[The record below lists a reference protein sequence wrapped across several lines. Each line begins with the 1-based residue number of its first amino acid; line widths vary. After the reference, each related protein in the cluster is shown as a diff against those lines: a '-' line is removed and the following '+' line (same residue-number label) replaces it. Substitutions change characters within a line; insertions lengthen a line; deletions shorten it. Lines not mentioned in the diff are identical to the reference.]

1 MPQEF
6 DVAIV
11 GYGPVGATLAN
22 LLVQQGLRV
31 AVLER
36 ESDVYHLA
44 RAGHLDAEVM
54 RVLQSIGIADEF
66 EQQTSQTLG
75 MRFVDADGKVLME
88 WKRGGARGP
97 NGWVSDY
104 MFYQP
109 TLEKLLRRKLS
120 GVPNF
125 REYLLHDVYAIEQD
139 GNGVTVRAEDT
150 VSNQLAEM
158 RVRYVVGC
166 DGARSLA
173 RRMIGTTHT
182 DLGFKQRWLVVNVKP
197 RESMGFEPV
206 SIQHC
211 NPARPAYASGSSQ
224 SLRWEFMVLPDESAH
239 AMVQHDNVWNLIEQ
253 SVRPMRREDGEITR
267 VAVYTFESLVAR
279 QWRAGRLLIAGDAA
293 HRMPPFLGQGMCAG
307 LRDASNLAWKLAAV
321 LKGRAQ
327 EDLLDT
333 YASERSQHVTEF
345 TLGAIEA
352 GRFIQMSDPEEVQA
366 RMRDMRDN
374 PKSYAPPNPH
384 LGPGLSTLH
393 GEAGIGRQFT
403 QPTINDQRLDDLV
416 GHRFALV
423 TRQGFLAPERGSL
436 LTSWAGLKVV
446 ELTDEQAGA
455 LDPYNAPAI
464 IVRPDRYVHA
474 AIPDAGSLADTLN
487 ALGPLLQ
494 AESEFA

>member
-6 DVAIV
+6 DVVIV

-22 LLVQQGLRV
+22 LLVQQGARV
-31 AVLER
+31 AVLEK
-36 ESDVYHLA
+36 ESGVYHLA

-109 TLEKLLRRKLS
+109 TLEKLLRKKLS
-120 GVPNF
+120 GAPNF
-125 REYLLHDVYAIEQD
+125 QEFLLHDVYAVEQD
-139 GNGVTVRAEDT
+139 GSGVTVRAEDT
-150 VSNQLAEM
+150 VSNQLIELRA
-158 RVRYVVGC
+158 RYVVGC
-166 DGARSLA
+166 DGARSLV
-173 RRMIGTTHT
+173 RRLIGTEHT
-182 DLGFKQRWLVVNVKP
+182 DLGFKQRWLVANVKP
-197 RESMGFEPV
+197 SRNMGFEPV

-224 SLRWEFMVLPDESAH
+224 SLRWEFMVLPGESTH
-239 AMVQHDNVWNLIEQ
+239 DMLQHENVWNLIEQ

-267 VAVYTFESLVAR
+267 VAVYTFESLVAK

-307 LRDASNLAWKLAAV
+307 MRDASNLGWKLAAV
-321 LKGRAQ
+321 LQGRAQ
-327 EDLLDT
+327 ENLLDT
-333 YASERSQHVTEF
+333 YTSERSRHVTEF

-352 GRFIQMSDPEEVQA
+352 GRFIQMDDPQQVQA

-374 PKSYAPPNPH
+374 PKSYAPPSPH
-384 LGPGLSTLH
+384 LGAGLSAHH

-403 QPTINDQRLDDLV
+403 QPTINGQRLDDLV
-416 GHRFALV
+416 GHRFALI
-423 TRQGFLAPERGSL
+423 TRKGFLKPEQGASMA
-436 LTSWAGLKVV
+436 SCSGLKII
-446 ELTDEQAGA
+446 ELADEQASA
-455 LDPYNAPAI
+455 LAPYGAPAI
-464 IVRPDRYVHA
+464 VLRPDRYVHA
-474 AIPDAGSLADTLN
+474 VVPEAASLPA
-487 ALGPLLQ
+487 ALDGLGALLQ
-494 AESEFA
+494 VEAEFA